1 MEEVEKLSPREI
13 ANSIVDDVRLRLVA
27 PKPAYDSV
35 DLGERL
41 IAAALQRLQGERDHF
56 AAYKARWEAKAE
68 EFAGRAEAAEARG
81 EALRKAL
88 EPFARAYAT
97 TEHDGGSFLPMVK
110 KVSLQDFAAAKA
122 VITAAALSDLAALDA
137 DLIVGPTAKAE
148 ESAVYPQRDM
158 ASAPRDGTP
167 ILAVVGV
174 ASERWEHLN
183 GRSFVIRH
191 EGKTASGYDLGWSV
205 YPGLGGVSDDWFACW
220 TPLPAPAEAR
230 SDPLDTPLPCDVEVA
245 HIRFRKGV
253 ALRTFV
259 NAARR
264 WHAKASAAEKTD
276 PEKLAEFKA
285 WFERKVE
292 IEGNDLVSVGVGL
305 AGPDLCAHDGRPCYV
320 SAGTDDAHWRCGTSA
335 CPGSQ
340 SVGSA
345 ILTRDA

>member
-1 MEEVEKLSPREI
+1 MGEGVEKLEY
-13 ANSIVDDVRLRLVA
+13 RLAVE
-27 PKPAYDSV
+27 S
-35 DLGERL
+35 
-41 IAAALQRLQGERDHF
+41 AALRDCNDERK
-56 AAYKARWEAKAE
+56 AALAQV
-68 EFAGRAEAAEARG
+68 

-88 EPFARAYAT
+88 EPFARFHEAM
-97 TEHDGGSFLPMVK
+97 EHMGGTFPKAGEWYGLDSRVTGERKLMVE
-110 KVSLQDFAAAKA
+110 DFARAR
-122 VITAAALSDLAALDA
+122 AALASSTPESAWDENAQRSYSAQELKALLDQRDA
-137 DLIVGPTAKAE
+137 FIVRSGLWGAFVAE
-148 ESAVYPQRDM
+148 LGLTPESAVYPQRDM

-340 SVGSA
+340 SVGSDQ
-345 ILTRDA
+345 LTRDA